1 MADGRVEFEITAD
14 GSRAYATI
22 DQITDALQ
30 RSGRQWERNAQEST
44 GRIGSAFKD
53 MFSALALQDMLK
65 NAGQALI
72 NFGKEAISAASDL
85 EEVQNVVDV
94 TFGDNAS
101 VIENWAKKAGQQF
114 GLTEIQAKKFT
125 STLGAMMKSAG
136 LAGDEI
142 ATMSTDLSGLAADM
156 ASFYNLDFDTA
167 FQKIRA
173 GISGE
178 TEPLKQL
185 GINMSTANLNAFA
198 LQQGLG
204 KTFEQM
210 SQGEQIMLRY
220 QYIMSATSDA
230 QGDFARTSDGY
241 ANSLR
246 QLETNIETIKAALGQ
261 QFIGVVTNAT
271 TLLNNFLK
279 MLIPD
284 ESKRTVLDEF
294 NDIDLNTEEK
304 LAAVEQTAEEARG
317 LIEILR
323 SIETQAKTDQ
333 TAVGGIDSGLSVDDQ
348 SNVSQ
353 FESKLGDI
361 SSAAETAQG
370 AIAAIDDDAPIGE
383 GNNIAT
389 LESNIGGISDAA
401 NAAKEN
407 VGAIDQAFK
416 NKEGADQYKDA
427 VDGIRDEIK
436 GIPADVLSADSS
448 FKDYASNRAGGIAE
462 YKSGVSEIRSEVS
475 GISDDIFNT
484 DAKFKD
490 LAENRGGGLSL
501 YKKGVHGVGDE
512 VRGIAIGFGN
522 ADEKAQEI
530 ANNSDSGL
538 NQYKGAIS
546 ETAGAVSDIASAIEN
561 VAGATDPLAG
571 AAGTLTEAIDPAA
584 AAAEQVDENT
594 RYWLATCQELVRTIP
609 GLSSIINLETGEI
622 EGGTEALEAYVT
634 AWEESQK
641 LGIRVSAHNRKQA
654 ALDAAFADLPTL
666 EVNAAT
672 ASYRARKQREK
683 IEAFYDEHGI
693 SIDANN
699 PHYFTVAEQE
709 MYGLTRDDVSTIND
723 MNSEYE
729 RLGKKAIDAKDAFV
743 AQTEAYKEAK
753 IALEEEGEM
762 LEQESDRLDANAE
775 ERGEWAEATQQAA
788 REAVQAFQEAAQAVQ
803 DYYDK
808 AWASTRSQVD
818 STIRGFGEMT
828 SATDAYAA
836 SLVNLKQQL
845 DDGKISQE
853 EYDAAVARGQFN
865 LPTAK
870 SMTDALR
877 DQVAYMEE
885 YQQDLEAA
893 RDRGVAEEVLA
904 SLADGSEES
913 ALYLHALAQA
923 SDQEV
928 EEFNRAWMAAQ
939 EGKENFTTTLTEQ
952 KLTVDETFQG
962 MVTTAQEA
970 AAGLDVSEQAK
981 ASSGANI
988 QAIIDGIRE
997 HVPDLQDQ
1005 VTAVLDILGQLEGW
1019 GFTFNGI
1026 SFGGEEADIPQHATG
1041 LDWVPFDGYL
1051 ASLHEGEGILTAE
1064 ENRIWQRFKGGTSN
1078 MDYDQL
1084 GNVMRD
1090 NVHAGGNVYL
1100 DGTTVG
1106 KVVSN
1111 IQGSAYKN
1119 LQRSGW
1125 QA

>member
-1 MADGRVEFEITAD
+1 MADGRVEFEISAD
-14 GSRAYATI
+14 GSKAYATI
-22 DQITDALQ
+22 DQITAALQ
-30 RSGRQWERNAQEST
+30 KSGKQWEQNAQEST
-44 GRIGSAFKD
+44 SKIGGAFKD
-53 MFSALALQDMLK
+53 MFSALALQDILK
-65 NAGQALI
+65 SAGQALL
-72 NFGKEAISAASDL
+72 NFGKEALAAASDL

-114 GLTEIQAKKFT
+114 GLTETQAKKFT

-136 LAGDEI
+136 LAGAEV

-220 QYIMSATSDA
+220 QYIMAATSDA

-246 QLETNIETIKAALGQ
+246 QLETNIESIKAALGQ
-261 QFIGVVTNAT
+261 QFLGVVTKAT
-271 TLLNNFLK
+271 NELNNFLK
-279 MLIPD
+279 LLLPD
-284 ESKRTVLDEF
+284 ESKRTVLDDF
-294 NDIDLNTEEK
+294 NDIDLNTSEK
-304 LAAVEQTAEEARG
+304 IAAVEATAEQARD
-317 LIEILR
+317 LIAILKQ
-323 SIETQAKTDQ
+323 IETQAKTDQ
-333 TAVGGIDSGLSVDDQ
+333 TAVAAIDSGLNVGDD
-348 SNVSQ
+348 SNVSTLADDLAQ
-353 FESKLGDI
+353 I
-361 SSAAETAQG
+361 NETAGQAQE
-370 AIAAIDDDAPIGE
+370 AIGQLD
-383 GNNIAT
+383 
-389 LESNIGGISDAA
+389 
-401 NAAKEN
+401 K
-407 VGAIDQAFK
+407 AF
-416 NKEGADQYKDA
+416 NTHTGADQYKET
-427 VDGIRDEIK
+427 VGGIRNEVQ
-436 GIPADVLSADSS
+436 GIPEDALAADAA
-448 FKDYASNRAGGIAE
+448 FKDLAGNRAGGIANF
-462 YKSGVSEIRSEVS
+462 KSGVTGIKTEVD
-475 GISDDIFNT
+475 GISNAIFNT

-490 LAENRGGGLSL
+490 LAGNRAGGLSL
-501 YKKGVHGVGDE
+501 YKSGVQGIGTEVKGIE
-512 VRGIAIGFGN
+512 IGFGN
-522 ADEKAQEI
+522 TDKGIQAI
-530 ANNSDSGL
+530 ANDNNSGV
-538 NQYKGAIS
+538 NQYKNAIS
-546 ETAGAVSDIASAIEN
+546 ETAQAAENVASAIEN
-561 VAGATDPLAG
+561 VSGATDPLTG
-571 AAGTLTEAIDPAA
+571 AAETLTEAIDPAA
-584 AAAEQVDENT
+584 AAAEQVDEST
-594 RYWLATCQELVRTIP
+594 RLWLATCQELVRTIP

-634 AWEESQK
+634 ACEETQK
-641 LGIRVSAHNRKQA
+641 LGIMTTAHNQKQA
-654 ALDAAFADLPTL
+654 ALNATYGDIPGLELAAR
-666 EVNAAT
+666 T
-672 ASYRARKQREK
+672 AEYKARKQREA
-683 IEAFYDEHGI
+683 IQAIYDQYGIDGDLSNPANVRFAGDFGVDMAPEDFQNLNMLTSDYIVLAQAATEARDAVTAQQEAYDE
-693 SIDANN
+693 A
-699 PHYFTVAEQE
+699 V
-709 MYGLTRDDVSTIND
+709 
-723 MNSEYE
+723 
-729 RLGKKAIDAKDAFV
+729 
-743 AQTEAYKEAK
+743 
-753 IALEEEGEM
+753 IAWEEEGEL
-762 LEQESDRLDANAE
+762 LEQEAERLGQAAE
-775 ERGEWAEATQQAA
+775 ERGEWSEATQQAA
-788 REAVQAFQEAAQAVQ
+788 REAVQAFHEAAQAVQ

-808 AWASTRSQVD
+808 AWASTRSQVE
-818 STIRGFGEMT
+818 STVHGFSEMT
-828 SATDAYAA
+828 SATDAYAQ

-939 EGKENFTTTLTEQ
+939 EGKENFTTALTDQ

-970 AAGLDVSEQAK
+970 AAGLNVSEQAK
-981 ASSGANI
+981 ASAGANV
-988 QAIIDGIRE
+988 QGIIDGIRE

-1005 VTAVLDILGQLEGW
+1005 VDAVLAILSQLEGW

-1026 SFGGEEADIPQHATG
+1026 SFGETPGAGENPTDGNFATG
-1041 LDWVPFDGYL
+1041 LDWVPFDGFL

-1064 ENRIWQRFKGGTSN
+1064 ENRVWQQFKNGTPN

-1084 GNVMRD
+1084 GSVMRD

-1106 KVVSN
+1106 KVVSQM
-1111 IQGSAYKN
+1111 QGSAYKN